1 MGGALPADRFFDP
14 ACLEARYRLADAAV
28 DRELLAATRVGA
40 SACVGVGVG
49 KREGVRESV
58 GGWVPVGRSSGP
70 GAAGSHATGCL
81 WACVWPCHSSLGARV
96 AAAVVANT
104 CLPVGTSITCVPPPL
119 PPQNPP
125 PPPPPTP
132 EPT

>member
-14 ACLEARYRLADAAV
+14 ARLEARYRLADAAV

-58 GGWVPVGRSSGP
+58 GGWVPVGLD
-70 GAAGSHATGCL
+70 AAVDRELLAATR
-81 WACVWPCHSSLGARV
+81 LGASG
-96 AAAVVANT
+96 AVFG
-104 CLPVGTSITCVPPPL
+104 PVTLHLGL
-119 PPQNPP
+119 GLLRQ
-125 PPPPPTP
+125 
-132 EPT
+132 